1 VKNLPPGARRESFDI
16 FDDDDNINPKKRKQS
31 EGKIHRVY
39 EKNNEKGKSFL
50 DKVGDAIALLHGKA
64 LADIF
69 RHVVNSLF
77 NNKGVRNVRGQSG
90 ENLSTTPASS
100 FAVKDARLSSVS
112 DSISRKDNIQPKS
125 ELTSELTIEAYF
137 NSYFEHYRQV
147 VEQNSKEQLVDCE
160 SPSAKLYAEH
170 LLKQVDSEMK
180 SNPQYSADADESE
193 RVAAAAALLVKK
205 NPLAGTGS
213 PTQKQYLAFEK
224 WHANRQLSDKN
235 KFHPQ
240 TQSDLS
246 EAKIYAKWFLENKYP
261 TFNPE
266 SVEAKKEKSAKYLI
280 ENFAKISDSYA
291 KKESAPVV
299 DKNQNSRIDTA
310 SKNNELLDSDFYLV
324 PQESNIPEKKISPEK
339 KPSQR
344 DVLIREYKDL
354 LGIDPDKDMQIELI
368 QELINERKRNNSNE
382 AISPGDT
389 VLEYD
394 SEQDDEIPMDDDS
407 EDEND
412 RDFYRTENNFLN
424 GILENTSNNL
434 PSSFNDGSSS
444 QSNES
449 LDSRMAEWRRDNLI
463 INAIR
468 SENEEMLEDQRAF
481 DEAKKNAVNLT
492 DLNRDDNRPTA
503 QASDALE
510 SEFPLPT
517 SLFVDKKLG
526 PPPPPPPPRNQL
538 KGRISK
544 SKLDAASVNLAE
556 RVALKNFPIVDL
568 NQLSKALT
576 GADAHEDFNSLV
588 YGAEDYFDSL
598 ASNSDVADAE
608 RIKAV
613 TLAKIWE
620 GAAQEN
626 RRLSGMKALKDYAL
640 LNALLNSEKISKD
653 FENE

>member
-1 VKNLPPGARRESFDI
+1 MHKLPPGGRRESIDF
-16 FDDDDNINPKKRKQS
+16 FDDDDNINPKESKQS
-31 EGKIHRVY
+31 EEKLHRVY

-50 DKVGDAIALLHGKA
+50 DKVGDAIALLHGRT

-77 NNKGVRNVRGQSG
+77 NNNGVRNVRSQSG
-90 ENLSTTPASS
+90 DNLSSTPASS
-100 FAVKDARLSSVS
+100 FEGVKDAGLFSVS
-112 DSISRKDNIQPKS
+112 DSISTKSNIQPKS
-125 ELTSELTIEAYF
+125 ELTIFAYKDF
-137 NSYFEHYRQV
+137 NSYLEHYQQV
-147 VEQNSKEQLVDCE
+147 VKQNSKEQLVDCE
-160 SPSAKLYAEH
+160 RPSAKLYAED

-180 SNPQYSADADESE
+180 SNPQYCADEDEFE
-193 RVAAAAALLVKK
+193 RVSAAAARLGKK

-224 WHANRQLSDKN
+224 WHANKQLSDKN

-246 EAKIYAKWFLENKYP
+246 EAKIYAKWFLENKSP
-261 TFNPE
+261 TFHPE

-339 KPSQR
+339 NPSQR
-344 DVLIREYKDL
+344 AVLIREYKDL

-412 RDFYRTENNFLN
+412 QSYYRTENKFLES
-424 GILENTSNNL
+424 ILKKSSNDS
-434 PSSFNDGSSS
+434 PSGFNDGSSA
-444 QSNES
+444 QSNEG
-449 LDSRMAEWRRDNLI
+449 LDSRMAEWRRDNGI

-492 DLNRDDNRPTA
+492 DLNRADNRPTT

-538 KGRISK
+538 KDRISK
-544 SKLDAASVNLAE
+544 SRLDAAAVKLAE
-556 RVALKNFPIVDL
+556 RVALKNFPIVDP
-568 NQLSKALT
+568 NQLSKTLT

-588 YGAEDYFDSL
+588 YGAEGYFDSL
-598 ASNSDVADAE
+598 ASNSDVDDAE
-608 RIKAV
+608 RLKAV
-613 TLAKIWE
+613 TVAKIWE
-620 GAAQEN
+620 GAAQES
-626 RRLSGMKALKDYAL
+626 RRLSGMKDLKDYAL

-653 FENE
+653 FKNE